1 MENKESMEGII
12 LSLLSMFFLRESLK
26 LHNNQP
32 WALSPALFPL
42 IITFVAL
49 LFSISLI
56 IKGIGK
62 SSVNRENG
70 ELKIMLLIVA
80 LSFLY
85 LFLLPKVHFVL
96 ASIIY
101 LFCFMIILGE
111 RKWWV
116 LGSISFITPFI
127 IEFLFGN
134 LLDVFLP

>member
-1 MENKESMEGII
+1 MKNKESMEGII

-96 ASIIY
+96 SSIIY

>member
-1 MENKESMEGII
+1 MKNKESMEGII

>member
-1 MENKESMEGII
+1 MKNKESMEGII

-70 ELKIMLLIVA
+70 ELK
-80 LSFLY
+80 
-85 LFLLPKVHFVL
+85 
-96 ASIIY
+96 
-101 LFCFMIILGE
+101 
-111 RKWWV
+111 
-116 LGSISFITPFI
+116 
-127 IEFLFGN
+127 
-134 LLDVFLP
+134 

>member
-1 MENKESMEGII
+1 MKKNEKQRIYGRNNSFPIKYV
-12 LSLLSMFFLRESLK
+12 FLRESLK

-70 ELKIMLLIVA
+70 ELK
-80 LSFLY
+80 
-85 LFLLPKVHFVL
+85 
-96 ASIIY
+96 
-101 LFCFMIILGE
+101 
-111 RKWWV
+111 
-116 LGSISFITPFI
+116 
-127 IEFLFGN
+127 
-134 LLDVFLP
+134 